1 MASLRRDPR
10 GFSQYWY
17 ACISVPGKGQ
27 TQRSTRIKATERNRN
42 EAMAVAERWEREAK
56 HLGAALH
63 LENRDAVLE
72 TFVTATQKAVTGEMT
87 EATAREMLD
96 RILEATGQTAIQTET
111 TRAFSERWLKA
122 QNIGLAASS
131 KLSYA
136 LAVRLFLEHL
146 GSVADKPLRSVLP
159 KHIEIFKAAR
169 IETAVSAKT
178 VDRDL
183 KVIRSIFRAGVKQ
196 GHLSFDPS
204 QTVSLVSRK
213 NKADA
218 QTNTR
223 ETFRSD
229 ELDAILDAAQGDWR
243 TAIFVARYTGAR
255 MGDCVKMRWSNFDL
269 AADIIRY
276 VDEKTGKNYAVP
288 IHKRLREHLASV
300 PGRDHPTKSLCPSLA
315 GKSTGGCNGLSKQFQ
330 AIMAKAG
337 VEAKRVESKV
347 LHKAEGKKART
358 MARRSFH
365 SIRHSYN
372 TELANADVP
381 QEIRRKLVGHAD
393 DATNDLYTH
402 ADISVFRAAIN
413 KLS

>member
-1 MASLRRDPR
+1 
-10 GFSQYWY
+10 
-17 ACISVPGKGQ
+17 
-27 TQRSTRIKATERNRN
+27 
-42 EAMAVAERWEREAK
+42 MAVAERWEREAK

-63 LENRDAVLE
+63 LENKDAVLE
-72 TFVTATQKAVTGEMT
+72 TFVTATRKAVAGEMT

-96 RILEATGQTAIQTET
+96 RILEATGQTAIQTES
-111 TRAFSERWLKA
+111 TRAFAERWLRA
-122 QNIGLAASS
+122 QSIGLATSS

-146 GSVADKPLRSVLP
+146 GSAADKPIRSVLP
-159 KHIEIFKAAR
+159 KHIETFKAAR
-169 IETAVSAKT
+169 IGTAVSAKT

-183 KVIRSIFRAGVKQ
+183 KFVRSVFRAGIKQ

-213 NKADA
+213 NKVDT

-223 ETFRSD
+223 ETFRAD
-229 ELDAILDAAQGDWR
+229 ELDAILNSAQGDWR
-243 TAIFVARYTGAR
+243 TAICIARYTGAQ

-269 AADIIRY
+269 AADVIRY

-300 PGRDHPTKSLCPSLA
+300 PGHDHPTKLLCPSLA

-402 ADISVFRAAIN
+402 SDIHVFRAAIN